1 MSFVIVGGG
10 QAAGQAAASLRQEGC
25 TEPIVVLAGEAH
37 VPYQRPPLSKQYL
50 AGEYGVERVHLR
62 PAAFYAS
69 KNIEVR
75 TGVYAEALDA
85 DARRLALSDGETL
98 AYDQLLLATGATARR
113 LDAPGSELAGVHTL
127 RTIADVDAIRK
138 EFQPGRR
145 LAIVGGGYIGLEVAA
160 VAVQLGLQATV
171 LEMEERLLARVA
183 TPELSAFYHRLHRS
197 KGVVVRTSARVESFA
212 AAEGGAANGE
222 GARLGSV
229 ICADGSVVLAD
240 LAVVGI
246 GIEPNVELAQA
257 AGLPCADGIVV
268 DEHARTANARI
279 YAAGDC
285 TNHPNPLLG
294 RRLRLESVPN
304 AMEQSRVAAA
314 NMAGGAKPYAA
325 MPWFWS
331 DQYDLKLQIVGFP
344 EADDVRVLRGDPDA
358 DRFTAF
364 YLRTGV
370 LMAAEAVNSAREFMA
385 ARQLIGKPVDARQ
398 LADADVDL
406 RTIVQAAA

>member
-1 MSFVIVGGG
+1 MPLVIVGGG

-25 TEPIVVLAGEAH
+25 AEPIVVLAGEEH
-37 VPYQRPPLSKQYL
+37 IPYQRPPLSKQYL

-75 TGVYAEALDA
+75 TGVCAEAVDA
-85 DARRLALSDGETL
+85 QARRIALSDGETL
-98 AYDQLLLATGATARR
+98 AYDRLLLATGATARR
-113 LDAPGSELAGVHTL
+113 LDAAGSELAGVYTL
-127 RTIADVDAIRK
+127 RTIADVDAIRT
-138 EFQPGRR
+138 EFEPGKR

-183 TPELSAFYHRLHRS
+183 TPELSAFYHRLHS
-197 KGVVVRTSARVESFA
+197 GKGVVVRTGARVESFVA
-212 AAEGGAANGE
+212 ADGD

-229 ICADGSVVLAD
+229 VCTDGSVVLAD
-240 LAVVGI
+240 LAIVGI
-246 GIEPNVELAQA
+246 GIEPNVELAEA
-257 AGLPCADGIVV
+257 AGLPCDDGIVV
-268 DEHARTANARI
+268 DERARTANPHI

-314 NMAGGAKPYAA
+314 NMAGGDKSYAA

-344 EADDVRVLRGDPDA
+344 QADDQRVLRGDPDA
-358 DRFTAF
+358 DRFAAF
-364 YLRTGV
+364 YLRDGV
-370 LMAAEAVNSAREFMA
+370 LMAAEAINSAREFMA
-385 ARQLIGKPVDARQ
+385 ARQLIGKSVDPRQ
-398 LADADVDL
+398 LADAGVDL
-406 RTIVQAAA
+406 RTIVQAAGASKP